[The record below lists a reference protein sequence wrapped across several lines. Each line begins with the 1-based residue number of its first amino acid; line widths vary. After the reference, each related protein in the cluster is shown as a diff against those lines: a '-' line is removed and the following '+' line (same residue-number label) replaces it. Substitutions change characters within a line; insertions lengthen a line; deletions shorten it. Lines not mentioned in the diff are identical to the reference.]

1 MNTPMVEDKLKELKV
16 FTVNDHTFAVLTAF
30 TPVRCGECQRLI
42 LPKST
47 VYRVSRKGR
56 TIKFIHPSCLGR
68 SLGQA

>member
-47 VYRVSRKGR
+47 VYRVSRQGR

-68 SLGQA
+68 SLGKA